1 MCASPPADYCTA
13 GMEMITM
20 RQFAV
25 IGLGKFGTSV
35 ARTLTK
41 MGHEVLAIDID
52 PDKVQHL
59 ADDVTHAVQADAT
72 DEEALRALGIRNV
85 DVAVVTVGQDIR
97 SSILTCMILKE
108 IGVAY
113 VVAKATDELHGKLLE
128 KLGVDRVVY
137 PERDMGVRLANSLG
151 SSNILEY
158 IELSP
163 DYGVAEIVAT
173 EEFANKTL
181 RELNLRAHYG
191 ANVVAIR
198 SGNEV
203 KVSPGADDRVHEGD
217 VLVILGSVES
227 LDRLKKMR

>member
-1 MCASPPADYCTA
+1 
-13 GMEMITM
+13 MEMMNM

-25 IGLGKFGTSV
+25 IGLGNFGISV
-35 ARTLTK
+35 ARALSK
-41 MGHEVLAIDID
+41 MGHEVLAIDTD

-59 ADDVTHAVQADAT
+59 AADVTHAVQADAT

-97 SSILTCMILKE
+97 SSILACMILKE
-108 IGVAY
+108 LGVGY

-137 PERDMGVRLANSLG
+137 PERDMGIRLANSLG
-151 SSNILEY
+151 CSNILEY

-173 EEFANKTL
+173 EEFSGKTL
-181 RELNLRAHYG
+181 RELNLRARYG

-198 SGNEV
+198 RDDAV
-203 KVSPGADDRVHEGD
+203 KVSPGADDVVREGD

-227 LDRLKKMR
+227 LERLKRMR